1 MRRKR
6 IIVFA
11 AIISLLSLCAPAGT
25 SQNRRARQLQAG
37 EWGGTHISLQ
47 VNGSDTT
54 IEYDCAHGTIDQPLT
69 LDRRGR
75 FSAKGTHAREHAGP
89 IRRGEQSN
97 ARPARYTG
105 WINGNRMTLKVT
117 LTDTN
122 EMLGPYTLVR
132 GREPR
137 IVKCL

>member
-1 MRRKR
+1 MRPQR

-11 AIISLLSLCAPAGT
+11 AIISLLSLCAPVGT
-25 SQNRRARQLQAG
+25 SQNRRARQLQTS

-89 IRRGEQSN
+89 IRSGEQSN

-105 WINGNRMTLKVT
+105 WINGNSMTLKVT

-122 EMLGPYTLVR
+122 EALGTYTLVR

-137 IVKCL
+137 IFKCL